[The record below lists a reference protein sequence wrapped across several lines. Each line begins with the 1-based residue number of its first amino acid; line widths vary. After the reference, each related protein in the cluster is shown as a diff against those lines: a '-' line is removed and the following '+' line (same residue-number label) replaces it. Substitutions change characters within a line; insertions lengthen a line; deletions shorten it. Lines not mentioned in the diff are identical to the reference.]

1 MTNRPLCTRSRSVA
15 RPIESPIASARPKT
29 RRPSTSTCARL
40 ATAIVLCWTLT
51 ACVSGTAS
59 RAVKRAEVDP
69 SLLQEQPATL
79 PELPGLLFATKAQI
93 LKGAE
98 SWANYYHECRKDNAA
113 LIEAVK
119 ALQSARAR
127 RWWQFWRKEK

>member
-1 MTNRPLCTRSRSVA
+1 M
-15 RPIESPIASARPKT
+15 
-29 RRPSTSTCARL
+29 
-40 ATAIVLCWTLT
+40 ATAVVLCWTLT

-69 SLLQEQPATL
+69 SLLQGCPANL
-79 PELPGLLFATKAQI
+79 PELPGLVLATKADLLRSAQ
-93 LKGAE
+93 A
-98 SWANYYHECRKDNAA
+98 WANYYHECRKDHAA

-127 RWWQFWRKEK
+127 RWWQFWKKEQ